1 MKPRLALAL
10 VVGSALVLVALAAR
24 GTSPVT
30 YADRGG
36 DVDDAPLTTATP
48 TPSQEPVADVG
59 GSTAGGSFLVIMLVV
74 VAAAVVGLV
83 AVVVYALG
91 ELRRGRRSRA
101 GRGDEV
107 LDDLDGRVAAPEVLV
122 RRATEALAELRER
135 GGGPPGDAVIAA
147 WLKLERAAE
156 DSGLPRQGHQTPTE
170 FTGDLLT
177 RYRVDEAATA
187 ALRRAYQRARF
198 GSAEVTQDDA
208 RTAVEAL
215 EAIVR
220 GLR

>member
-10 VVGSALVLVALAAR
+10 VAGSALVLVALAAR
-24 GTSPVT
+24 GSSPVT

-36 DVDDAPLTTATP
+36 DVDDAPVTTPPPAP
-48 TPSQEPVADVG
+48 DQEPLADVG
-59 GSTAGGSFLVIMLVV
+59 GSTTAGSFLVLLLVV

-83 AVVVYALG
+83 VIAVHALG
-91 ELRRGRRSRA
+91 QVRRGRRSRA
-101 GRGDEV
+101 GREADAPDAV
-107 LDDLDGRVAAPEVLV
+107 DGRVGAPEILV
-122 RRATEALAELRER
+122 QRATEALEELRER

-147 WLKLERAAE
+147 WLTLERAAE
-156 DSGLPRQGHQTPTE
+156 ESGLPRQGHQTPTE

-177 RYRVDEAATA
+177 RHRVDEAATG

-198 GSAEVTQDDA
+198 GSAEVTRDDA
-208 RTAVEAL
+208 RAAAEAL